1 MGYGGQTPPTMH
13 PWGIPRGP
21 QEGERRISP
30 YTESYPDNK
39 TQNHHDQ
46 QHCKTAPHPS
56 HPHPSSRSSPHP
68 EGESSAMK
76 NLMNYSSQQPL
87 LLSQRSLFGGLGCL
101 KQGGERV
108 EKGGR
113 SSTPQDHP
121 KQPLPPRRGSTSEG
135 ERMDGGGRGRREVG
149 ETHGEGEVRQPPV
162 GIAVAVAR
170 QREPPQ
176 HPSDTPPGHSRQGRV
191 LPSVKGESWIYE
203 SVCLCIY
210 IHFSICIVLEVW
222 HYL

>member
-1 MGYGGQTPPTMH
+1 
-13 PWGIPRGP
+13 
-21 QEGERRISP
+21 
-30 YTESYPDNK
+30 
-39 TQNHHDQ
+39 
-46 QHCKTAPHPS
+46 
-56 HPHPSSRSSPHP
+56 
-68 EGESSAMK
+68 MK

-101 KQGGERV
+101 KQGGERG

-191 LPSVKGESWIYE
+191 LPSIKGESWIYV
-203 SVCLCIY
+203 SVYLCIY
-210 IHFSICIVLEVW
+210 ARMLVLASVLECFFNVFSTLSTAALCLEIW
-222 HYL
+222 HDLLRIMALLG